1 MKRRIF
7 SIVIVI
13 ALTFGAVMAQP
24 KAIGARLGYNFEL
37 SYQHQTEN
45 GMVEIDAG
53 YSPFITQKGVFIDED
68 GDLNVRKYRYE
79 CIQAVIFYDWLMNI
93 VSDFNWYVGIGAGV
107 TWGIG
112 DFFDSPHYDRK
123 GNLVTYRRLGLP
135 IGGQIGMEYNFQFPL
150 TLSLDWRPMVNVFGI
165 NQGDY
170 YSHLLSFAL
179 GLRYQF

>member
-1 MKRRIF
+1 MKKTITLIAIIC
-7 SIVIVI
+7 STVI
-13 ALTFGAVMAQP
+13 AVMAQP
-24 KAIGARLGYNFEL
+24 KSIGARLGYNFEF
-37 SYQHQTEN
+37 SYQHGTET

-68 GDLNVRKYRYE
+68 GDMNVREYRYE

-112 DFFDSPHYDRK
+112 DFFDMPHYDRK

-135 IGGQIGMEYNFQFPL
+135 IGAQIGMEYNFQFPL
-150 TLSLDWRPMVNVFGI
+150 TLSVDWRPMVNVFGLS
-165 NQGDY
+165 QGDY

-179 GLRYQF
+179 GIRYQF